1 MTTKEESLD
10 PTEWRQISGDKDWA
24 KYGCTLA
31 RAPVGGLY
39 VELVKITPWVE
50 LDSSAIE
57 DYGLYNVQS
66 EDLAVSDL
74 EDVGGSRVK
83 SAIRS
88 AGMSAEEYGELS
100 VMGKA
105 ETFAETHGFQ
115 HDSSTSSLL
124 DALPMRPDHIHF
136 WAGPET
142 KESVLKAELE
152 MRRECVEHVAKTT
165 GLRNMQMPT
174 RKDLDFVTGGHPF
187 EVALRENDAAGLGYA
202 ALFHQPLK
210 KWERQAE
217 AGDVLS
223 FSNVDELLS
232 LIGGL
237 VIAPRGDKLNGSELA
252 KVRKYLGSKETD
264 DEEVREAATELAES
278 SDGLLEE
285 VLACLGFS
293 WHRS

>member
-10 PTEWRQISGDKDWA
+10 PTEWRQISGDMDWA

-31 RAPVGGLY
+31 RVPVGGLY

-50 LDSSAIE
+50 LDSSAVK

-66 EDLAVSDL
+66 DDLAVSDL
-74 EDVGGSRVK
+74 EDLSDSRVK

-105 ETFAETHGFQ
+105 ETFAETHGFG

-152 MRRECVEHVAKTT
+152 MRRECVEHVTET
-165 GLRNMQMPT
+165 SLRNMQVPK
-174 RKDLDFVTGGHPF
+174 RKDLEFVTGGHPF

-202 ALFHQPLK
+202 ALFEPGLK
-210 KWERQAE
+210 RWERQAKE
-217 AGDVLS
+217 GDRLS
-223 FSNVDELLS
+223 FAGVDNLMS

-237 VIAPRGDKLNGSELA
+237 AVAPRGERLTAPDLR
-252 KVRKYLGSKETD
+252 KVRKYLGSEGTD
-264 DEEVREAATELAES
+264 DEEVREQATELAES

-293 WHRS
+293 WRR